1 MWQGQKQNLQ
11 CKTHHRRPYF
21 LIPSLPFTPFRVP
34 FTVASN
40 LVQANIHSGSV
51 LHYPGRLVAH
61 RGGGNRAAG
70 NQGLRTVEA
79 TVVEEISAVAAVEIQ
94 GHRKGGSGGGV
105 GSEDVILV
113 DQQRPE
119 DATET
124 DVTCLSAGVDS
135 DQRLLLGSGGG
146 ATKEGSVGRRTGS
159 KQKKISIR
167 NATASGGV
175 AASNGGGMEEKK
187 EKPMITI
194 VTIGGRESAPDG
206 SEEGDEDKIDILAHL

>member
-1 MWQGQKQNLQ
+1 M
-11 CKTHHRRPYF
+11 
-21 LIPSLPFTPFRVP
+21 
-34 FTVASN
+34 ASN

-94 GHRKGGSGGGV
+94 GHRKGGSGGGG

-135 DQRLLLGSGGG
+135 DQRLLLGGGGGG

-167 NATASGGV
+167 NAAASGGV